1 MTRNAEGENGGWK
14 IRLII
19 FVGGTCESV
28 NVKTFNDNMTE
39 LHVIESKRNAI
50 RKGFDF
56 ELLNAQD
63 ADICSY
69 FAKKLGEWND
79 RQNPGENGSDVF
91 QGLSKFE

>member
-1 MTRNAEGENGGWK
+1 
-14 IRLII
+14 
-19 FVGGTCESV
+19 VGGACGSV
-28 NVKTFNDNMTE
+28 NLKSFKDNMNE